1 MKSYNRSPV
10 IMAGM
15 LILTLIINGC
25 EKQGV
30 EQKVNKQIRLLKHDY
45 YKVSNSAA
53 FALGKIGPQTK
64 EVVPALIQALKD
76 DFGPRSAAAT
86 ALGEI
91 GPDAKDAVP
100 ALVEALKDENINV
113 RRYAAGAL
121 GQIGSNAKEAVSA
134 LVQALKDN
142 NDGVRRYEETWLHP
156 KKEDGP
162 SRLRRSIVEA
172 LGRIGPEAKEAV
184 PLIVRSLKDD
194 YDPNVRVAAVEALG
208 EIGSEATEAV
218 PALVE
223 ALEDYDSE
231 VGQRA
236 AKALKKIKG
245 KF

>member
-1 MKSYNRSPV
+1 MWHRTAESSRMKDESWGTRCSV
-10 IMAGM
+10 A
-15 LILTLIINGC
+15 
-25 EKQGV
+25 E
-30 EQKVNKQIRLLKHDY
+30 
-45 YKVSNSAA
+45 
-53 FALGKIGPQTK
+53 ALG
-64 EVVPALIQALKD
+64 L
-76 DFGPRSAAAT
+76 
-86 ALGEI
+86 I

-172 LGRIGPEAKEAV
+172 LDRIGPEAKEAV

-194 YDPNVRVAAVEALG
+194 YDPNVRVAAAEALG
-208 EIGSEATEAV
+208 EIGSEAKEAV
-218 PALVE
+218 SALVE
-223 ALEDYDSE
+223 ALEDFDSE
-231 VGQRA
+231 VSQRA
-236 AKALKKIKG
+236 VEALEKIKV

>member
-1 MKSYNRSPV
+1 MKDEGRDVRY
-10 IMAGM
+10 
-15 LILTLIINGC
+15 
-25 EKQGV
+25 
-30 EQKVNKQIRLLKHDY
+30 H
-45 YKVSNSAA
+45 AA
-53 FALGKIGPQTK
+53 EALDQ
-64 EVVPALIQALKD
+64 
-76 DFGPRSAAAT
+76 
-86 ALGEI
+86 I
-91 GPDAKDAVP
+91 GPDAKDGVP
-100 ALVEALKDENINV
+100 ALVEGLKDENINV

-142 NDGVRRYEETWLHP
+142 NDGVRRYEERWLRP

-194 YDPNVRVAAVEALG
+194 YDPNVRVAAAEALG

-218 PALVE
+218 SALVE

-245 KF
+245 EF

>member
-1 MKSYNRSPV
+1 MWHRTAESSRMKDESWGTRCSV
-10 IMAGM
+10 A
-15 LILTLIINGC
+15 
-25 EKQGV
+25 E
-30 EQKVNKQIRLLKHDY
+30 
-45 YKVSNSAA
+45 
-53 FALGKIGPQTK
+53 ALG
-64 EVVPALIQALKD
+64 L
-76 DFGPRSAAAT
+76 
-86 ALGEI
+86 I

-100 ALVEALKDENINV
+100 ALVE
-113 RRYAAGAL
+113 
-121 GQIGSNAKEAVSA
+121 
-134 LVQALKDN
+134 ALKDN